1 MFKKCEHRTDI
12 LRSHQTTHVQLCIV
26 NMVSPDVEQRLRSG
40 RRGEPFSHEPAE
52 SVRSLRLTG
61 LTSLQMD
68 SLVLGDTRVLFCL
81 RFHGLLDN
89 NEKSAP
95 VDSRARGCQPW
106 GRWPPCPCS
115 LPRSLPTPL
124 TWCQPFHSCTWPHLV
139 THPRPENIS
148 SLPAPPP
155 SSTSSLPF
163 FIRSS
168 LHFENL
174 LPQTMS
180 QASCLSGCF
189 PWDHH
194 LVVLTVLA
202 DPGSIHS
209 VFDSDFPDL
218 DLNLTTT
225 VGCLSG
231 FGTAHQFMLPLL
243 TSAPLLICLLGVFVA
258 DSINHCRF

>member
-194 LVVLTVLA
+194 LVVLTARRPWVHSFRLWFRLSRPRFELDHDRGMSVWLWHSSPVHVATA
-202 DPGSIHS
+202 DLCSPAHLPS
-209 VFDSDFPDL
+209 
-218 DLNLTTT
+218 
-225 VGCLSG
+225 GCFCG
-231 FGTAHQFMLPLL
+231 WQY
-243 TSAPLLICLLGVFVA
+243 
-258 DSINHCRF
+258 